1 MTLPET
7 LDGRRLPLPKRWATR
22 PRDPRGWPVPWFVAE
37 VAPGQFDFRVAD
49 ERKRTKA
56 VRENRCWLCGETLG
70 RFKCFAIGP
79 MCAINRILER
89 AAVARRVCRVRRPR
103 LSLPDP
109 AARQTAR
116 GWIARAGGHN
126 PGGISLDRNPGV
138 TLLWVSVRYTTFR
151 TSAADGPGIATGWLI
166 NVGDPEAVRV
176 YARDVSPRA
185 PRWTT
190 PSRLAIRCC
199 GAKPNVRGRMR
210 SSPWHGS
217 TASARQ
223 RSTRSCGPRS
233 TADGPAL
240 ERCSCPTPTRRGSMT

>member
-37 VAPGQFDFRVAD
+37 VAPGQFNFRVAD

-79 MCAINRILER
+79 MCAINRISSEPPSHVECAEYAVR
-89 AAVARRVCRVRRPR
+89 ACPFLTRPHAKRREAG
-103 LSLPDP
+103 LPEK
-109 AARQTAR
+109 
-116 GWIARAGGHN
+116 GHN

-166 NVGDPEAVRV
+166 NVGDPEAVRA
-176 YARDVSPRA
+176 YAEGRVATRA
-185 PRWTT
+185 EVDHAIETGYPLLRCEAERQGPDAVLALARIYRERKAALDTQLWTA
-190 PSRLAIRCC
+190 LD
-199 GAKPNVRGRMR
+199 GRR
-210 SSPWHGS
+210 TG
-217 TASARQ
+217 T
-223 RSTRSCGPRS
+223 
-233 TADGPAL
+233 
-240 ERCSCPTPTRRGSMT
+240 